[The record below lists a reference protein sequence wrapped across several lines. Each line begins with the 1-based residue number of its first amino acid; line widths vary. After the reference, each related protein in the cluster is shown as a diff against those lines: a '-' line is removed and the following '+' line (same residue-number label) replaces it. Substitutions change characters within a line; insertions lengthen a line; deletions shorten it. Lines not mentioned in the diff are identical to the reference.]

1 MSSLKLKT
9 PSGGSVSFAATD
21 TGSDY
26 TLTVPAGNST
36 LLTNATSGTI
46 LQVVFGSG
54 NSPQT
59 TSTGGVELT
68 GVTANITPS
77 SISSKILIIAR
88 MPIRFIKQGSNAAG
102 WASPKLYRDSTL
114 ISPAPAVNHEIGIN
128 FGDAN
133 WGDFR
138 LTNVIQ
144 SLDSPSTTS
153 QITYSSRMTLYDAQS
168 TLQVNE
174 ASAFYS
180 TITLMEVA
188 G

>member
-1 MSSLKLKT
+1 MTTQIKGNDTST
-9 PSGGSVSFAATD
+9 FGGAITANNV
-21 TGSDY
+21 G
-26 TLTVPAGNST
+26 AGNV
-36 LLTNATSGTI
+36 

-54 NSPQT
+54 NSSQI

-77 SISSKILIIAR
+77 STSSKILIIAR
-88 MPIRFIKQGSNAAG
+88 MPIRYIKQGSNSAG

-138 LTNVIQ
+138 LTTVIQ

-174 ASAFYS
+174 GSAFYS